1 MRLVKTDL
9 RGLNSLGVYLK
20 ARIVYGCLNGN
31 PDFPSPTP
39 SMATFNASIMDLQKA
54 ISDATDNGRLAHLLK
69 AEATTKVADQIKA
82 LGNYV
87 AAVAQG
93 NEVKVVQAGFE
104 MRDRSTRIKHLATP
118 KDLQAK
124 GHALPGRVTLRW
136 APVHGAR
143 VYEVYT
149 AVPQPNAEAEWT
161 LLQVSSGSR
170 CVITGL
176 RSCAYHSFSVL
187 AIGVAGKSA
196 LSQPARALVA

>member
-9 RGLNSLGVYLK
+9 RGLNSLGIYLK

-31 PDFPSPTP
+31 PDFPAPTIDL
-39 SMATFNASIMDLQKA
+39 ATFHASIMDLQKA
-54 ISDATDNGRLAHLLK
+54 ISDATDRGRLAHILK
-69 AEATTKVADQIKA
+69 DEATTKVADQIKA

-93 NEVKVVQAGFE
+93 NEAMVVKAGFQL
-104 MRDRSTRIKHLATP
+104 RDRSTRIRNMATP
-118 KDLQAK
+118 KNLQAK

-149 AVPQPNAEAEWT
+149 AVPQPNAEVQWT

-176 RSCAYHSFSVL
+176 ASCAYHSFRVL
-187 AIGVAGKSA
+187 AMGVAGKSA